1 MKERQNRRSREEW
14 ERINALWEKDRKPQ
28 TLFCKELGIKPSCF
42 RYWRGQLSKS
52 PKPIPAGS
60 PQFAIAKLSTARETV
75 IGPKT
80 AIKIDYPNGIAINL
94 YCELNSKVLTELK
107 PLLEV

>member
-1 MKERQNRRSREEW
+1 MKERHNRRSREEW

-28 TLFCKELGIKPSCF
+28 ILFCKELGIEPSCF
-42 RYWRGQLSKS
+42 RYWRARLAKKS
-52 PKPIPAGS
+52 TPSVQGTA
-60 PQFAIAKLSTARETV
+60 QFAIAKLALTSEMVTPSKV
-75 IGPKT
+75 

-94 YCELNSKVLTELK
+94 YCELNSKVLGELK

>member
-14 ERINALWEKDRKPQ
+14 ERINALWEKDRKSQ
-28 TLFCKELGIKPSCF
+28 TLFCKELGIEPSCF
-42 RYWRGQLSKS
+42 RYWRGRLSKS
-52 PKPIPAGS
+52 QKPIPAGS
-60 PQFAIAKLSTARETV
+60 PQFAIAKLPSTSEMATPSKV
-75 IGPKT
+75 
-80 AIKIDYPNGIAINL
+80 AIKIDYPNGVAINL